1 MRRRLIRL
9 SESDFYQV
17 VGRAV
22 SKVLCES
29 YGKEIDWDHV
39 DEIVFSCWYDDD
51 DLQDAISNGD
61 VDNTKEG
68 INDWMYEN
76 LNFSIYCYD
85 IDGNSLGGLDTT
97 QDMMDYDGIP
107 QDYIDLIVG
116 EYNSNPQCNHEY
128 RISDIIYDMAN
139 SCGNIDDACK
149 KMFYTTDEYYKG
161 AHGFVLKD
169 GTIVIMPQGG
179 DHNAITSVNGV
190 ESKWQFVED
199 GNPSILNN
207 NLRVGGSLT
216 YDQEAVI
223 GKMIR
228 CYSDDELYVDF
239 LGGPKGEQTCKYS
252 YPDYRRVFADI
263 DRYYD
268 DGIIPQGDG
277 F

>member
-22 SKVLCES
+22 SKILCES

-107 QDYIDLIVG
+107 QDYID
-116 EYNSNPQCNHEY
+116 
-128 RISDIIYDMAN
+128 
-139 SCGNIDDACK
+139 
-149 KMFYTTDEYYKG
+149 EYYKG

-199 GNPSILNN
+199 GNPSILDN

-228 CYSDDELYVDF
+228 CYSDDDLYVDF